1 MVGPKP
7 NEMLTVPSSLNGAD
21 VAVNGK
27 IASVVDPF
35 L

>member
-1 MVGPKP
+1 
-7 NEMLTVPSSLNGAD
+7 MLTVPSSLNGAD